1 MELLLPF
8 ASAALTFGWGF
19 MAGRLTAKRN
29 PRAEMLDDIFIRAV
43 EDNRNFEKFAAIN
56 SRAMARVIDEQ
67 GKTWVI
73 SIEKE
78 QA

>member
-1 MELLLPF
+1 MEWW
-8 ASAALTFGWGF
+8 AAIVAIAWNFGCGF

-29 PRAEMLDDIFIRAV
+29 TRAEMLDEIFIRAV

-67 GKTWVI
+67 GKIWVI